1 MVHNEFVLSEK
12 GASRMD
18 FHHQWEY
25 EEAPKR
31 GLRNPWNHRPDKPT
45 YQRETIYLDPNN
57 KKHGIQM
64 KRSIYPKVNEEEMTA
79 WKIERDEYMRQR
91 DEWIALQMFNKYG
104 YETFIEECEAYHL
117 TDEFRN
123 SVRPCESRND
133 SQCNLFCRDY
143 GNCTLRLGETQ
154 TQNGGKDRENRK
166 R

>member
-64 KRSIYPKVNEEEMTA
+64 TRSIYPKVSEEEMTA
-79 WKIERDEYMRQR
+79 WKIER
-91 DEWIALQMFNKYG
+91 N
-104 YETFIEECEAYHL
+104 ECETYSL
-117 TDEFRN
+117 SEQFRK
-123 SVRPCESRND
+123 SIFPCESQ
-133 SQCNLFCRDY
+133 SEAQCNLYCPIYKD
-143 GNCTLRLGETQ
+143 CALRLCDGEVQ
-154 TQNGGKDRENRK
+154 KGDE
-166 R
+166 